1 MFFYVLSF
9 FYSFL
14 FFIRNTRDR
23 SDRVHFF
30 FLVTQISE
38 LSQTYAYPL
47 LMVSA
52 LIRFFKY
59 EISINSK
66 DNISKILIETQQSN
80 TVSDFARLFQ
90 TYQIAVFF
98 IERNASFSEKSH
110 SLC

>member
-1 MFFYVLSF
+1 
-9 FYSFL
+9 
-14 FFIRNTRDR
+14 
-23 SDRVHFF
+23 
-30 FLVTQISE
+30 
-38 LSQTYAYPL
+38 
-47 LMVSA
+47 MVSA

-98 IERNASFSEKSH
+98 IRGMLHFQRKVIHYVKSYI
-110 SLC
+110 LCSDLRFLCCCLLFFDVLFQDFAVLPVLVE